1 MSMPWILRHPILRLL
16 LALVFVWA
24 FAFGLTIPFLTL
36 TARDRGV
43 SLDAIGVIA
52 ASFLITQILFQVPL
66 GALSDRV
73 GRAGPLAA
81 GIALF
86 SLATIGFTQ
95 ADSAAAFILLRAAQ
109 GVAFALGLPAYRALV
124 ADVTPPDQRGRAY
137 ATLGMSYSAGL
148 LLGPAIGGLLVSP
161 LGRDALFLL
170 TAAMEAALAVGVLLF
185 LRGAGQPG
193 RRGATGQ
200 QVPLSALLVR
210 PLVAA
215 FVLGFAG
222 HIQYGFFES
231 IWGLYVADRGGN
243 DLMVGLSFS
252 TFAVANLALAPLG
265 GRLADR
271 GDYPRWLLVGF
282 LGLAA
287 VVAGY
292 GLVPWVPAILALGLC
307 QGASAAI
314 AFPTLDA
321 YLAARAD
328 PRVQG
333 RIQGAFSSAMTA
345 GAASSALGGSVLYTV
360 APGLPFV
367 LGGAVLAALAVVA
380 VGMIRGRERSAAS
393 ATEASPVPAS
403 AGAAL

>member
-52 ASFLITQILFQVPL
+52 ASFLLTQIAFQIPL

-73 GRAGPLAA
+73 GHAGPLAA

-86 SLATIGFTQ
+86 SLATLGFTQ
-95 ADSAAAFILLRAAQ
+95 ADSAVAFILLRAAQ
-109 GVAFALGLPAYRALV
+109 GAAFALGLPAYRALV
-124 ADVTPPDQRGRAY
+124 ADVTAPNQRGRAY
-137 ATLGMSYSAGL
+137 ATLGMAYSGGL
-148 LLGPAIGGLLVSP
+148 LLGPAIGGLLVHP
-161 LGRDALFLL
+161 LGRDALFLT
-170 TAAMEAALAVGVLLF
+170 TAAMEAALAVGVLAF
-185 LRGAGQPG
+185 LWGAGQPG
-193 RRGATGQ
+193 RRRAKGER
-200 QVPLSALLVR
+200 VPLSALLLR

-243 DLMVGLSFS
+243 DLMIGLSFS
-252 TFAVANLALAPLG
+252 TFAIANLALAPLG

-271 GDYPRWLLVGF
+271 GEYPRWLLVGF

-287 VVAGY
+287 VMAGY
-292 GLVPWVPAILALGLC
+292 GLAPWVPAILVLGLC
-307 QGASAAI
+307 EGAMAAI

-321 YLAARAD
+321 YLASRAD

-333 RIQGAFSSAMTA
+333 RIQGAFSSAMMA
-345 GAASSALGGSVLYTV
+345 GAASSALGGSFLYEL

-367 LGGAVLAALAVVA
+367 AGGTVLAGLAIVA
-380 VGMIRGRERSAAS
+380 VGLIRGTERSAQS
-393 ATEASPVPAS
+393 ATEAAPVRVS
-403 AGAAL
+403 AGAAI